1 MNEREVLSVVN
12 NEDFVRRF
20 GVLRDKV
27 FKTRRDSDY
36 LINESQ
42 MTKFEKLVK
51 FFVKEVERLEGSVDD
66 IKIHPKEE
74 HGGLTV
80 TFPTYDACDDKV
92 REFCEAMCGCSA
104 FLIDPRTDDS
114 IEVSCTVPNVFVS
127 VTGRSDGKIT
137 KKNRILDVKRL
148 RLAYFN
154 STKRTGNLTV
164 SGVFWSR

>member
-20 GVLRDKV
+20 GALRDEV

-51 FFVKEVERLEGSVDD
+51 FFIEEVERLEGKVED
-66 IKIHPKEE
+66 IRIRPKEE
-74 HGGLTV
+74 HGELTV
-80 TFPTYDACDDKV
+80 TFPTYDAHGDKV

-104 FLIDPRTDDS
+104 FSIDPITDDS
-114 IEVSCTVPNVFVS
+114 IEVSCTVPNVFVRRDEDDE
-127 VTGRSDGKIT
+127 VPDDKIT
-137 KKNRILDVKRL
+137 
-148 RLAYFN
+148 
-154 STKRTGNLTV
+154 
-164 SGVFWSR
+164 